1 MVCNRCIEVA
11 AVSKG
16 VMRGEDMGIA
26 TYQFALSICVFW
38 GQCSVDSECISVTST
53 EL

>member
-26 TYQFALSICVFW
+26 TYQFALAICVFW
-38 GQCSVDSECISVTST
+38 GSARWILNVF
-53 EL
+53 L